1 MKANKI
7 LPMKKNL
14 TKILCT
20 VIILTFTNLAFSQT
34 CATFEYESYLNS
46 KFPGYFKALEQTRQ
60 LSLSES
66 SKLNKADNDTVYQIP
81 VVFHIVWNT
90 KSQNIHDSL
99 IYSQLKALNES
110 FRHIHS
116 DTGRVRSVFKPLA
129 GDTRIEFVLATKD
142 PNGKLTNGIDR
153 FKTDQTDFG
162 GNNGFAENVK
172 STFDYGVD
180 AWNTAKYLNIWVC
193 KFTYNGTPI
202 ISAYAFP
209 PTNAQFW
216 ASSNFTA
223 SHLQGVVVNYQF
235 IGIKNPNDFESS
247 SMRERTLVHEVGH
260 YLGLR
265 HIWADKNNTCI
276 GEDDGLK
283 DTPNSRAANRNC
295 NPALNTCNQG
305 AGDQPDMIENYMD
318 YTPYPCTVMFTQQQ
332 ATLMRYNL
340 LNLRLGLS
348 QIKTDLPPPP
358 VYTKISVAPNPVQ
371 GNLRIIFE
379 QQGIY
384 TIKLTDM
391 IGQSITSGE
400 FAVGDAFEYNKPLN
414 VAAGIYYLNISNG
427 DNEVLK
433 QRILVQ

>member
-1 MKANKI
+1 
-7 LPMKKNL
+7 MKKNI
-14 TKILCT
+14 TQILFT
-20 VIILTFTNLAFSQT
+20 VIILTFTNLSSAQE

-46 KFPGYFKALEQTRQ
+46 KFPGFSKALEQSRQ
-60 LSLSES
+60 QSLLES
-66 SKLNKADNDTVYQIP
+66 TKLNKSSNDTVYQIP

-110 FRHIHS
+110 FRHTHS
-116 DTGRVRSVFKPLA
+116 DTGRVRSIFKPVA
-129 GDTRIEFVLATKD
+129 GDTRVEFVLASVD
-142 PNGKLTNGIDR
+142 PNGKSTNGINR
-153 FKTDQTDFG
+153 VKTEQTDFG

-172 STFDYGVD
+172 SSFDYGAD
-180 AWNTAKYLNIWVC
+180 AWNTSKYLNIWVC

-216 ASSNFTA
+216 TSSSFVAN
-223 SHLQGVVVNYQF
+223 HLQGVVVNYQF
-235 IGIKNPNDFESS
+235 VGVGNPNDFASS

-260 YLGLR
+260 FLGLR

-283 DTPNSRAANRNC
+283 DTPNHRAANRNC

-332 ATLMRYNL
+332 ANLMRYNL
-340 LNLRLGLS
+340 LNLRSSLYK
-348 QIKTDLPPPP
+348 IKTNTPPPP
-358 VYTKISVAPNPVQ
+358 VYTKVSVAPNPVI
-371 GNLRIIFE
+371 GNLRILFD
-379 QQGIY
+379 QQGVY
-384 TIKLTDM
+384 TLKLTDI
-391 IGQSITSGE
+391 IGQPVSSDE
-400 FAVGDAFEYNKPLN
+400 FTIGNSFEYNEPLN
-414 VAAGIYYLNISNG
+414 VAAGIYYLSISNG
-427 DNEVLK
+427 STEVVK